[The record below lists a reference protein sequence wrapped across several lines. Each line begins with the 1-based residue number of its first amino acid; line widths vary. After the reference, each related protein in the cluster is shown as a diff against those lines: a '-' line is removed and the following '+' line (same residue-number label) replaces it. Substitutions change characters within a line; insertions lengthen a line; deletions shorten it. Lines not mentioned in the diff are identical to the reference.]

1 MVNHKHVKV
10 DKIEVIQ
17 EGMLM
22 SFNITSQNEI
32 IKVLTCYAPSSG
44 DDPEF
49 FIKCKEILD
58 NSTEKHGILIGDYNT
73 TLDPHLD
80 RCNYKH
86 DNHVKSRL
94 VINSWI
100 EASEMLD
107 FFRLTNG
114 NIQQWTYRVKETHNK
129 TLKSRLDYVL
139 GSPSLCYAISDINH
153 IFHEFDISD
162 HASTYFSID
171 FLPQSQGPGVF
182 RAHPSLLKNKEYKNL
197 IQNIII
203 YTMVEDIDD
212 KQCSD
217 YAEWIGILAVKEHLE
232 QEISYLN
239 YMEEAHQWKVKDKI
253 LEIESKLLSI
263 RDLLPTTDQILAH
276 KRITDDRLLLELV
289 LSHMRDA
296 TQKFYIRLQRDRKSK
311 KKVIKKI
318 K

>member
-1 MVNHKHVKV
+1 MVSKKRVKV
-10 DKIEVIQ
+10 DNIEVIQ
-17 EGMLM
+17 EGMLL
-22 SFNITSQNEI
+22 SFNISSQNETVKI
-32 IKVLTCYAPSSG
+32 LTCYAPSSG

-58 NSTEKHGILIGDYNT
+58 NSTDNHGILMGDFNT

-80 RCNYKH
+80 RRNYKH

-114 NIQQWTYRVKETHNK
+114 NIQQWSYRVKETHNN
-129 TLKSRLDYVL
+129 TLKSRLDYVI

-197 IQNIII
+197 IQNLII
-203 YTMVEDIDD
+203 YTMVEDIED
-212 KQCSD
+212 KQCPE
-217 YAEWIGILAVKEHLE
+217 YAEWIGILAIKEHLE
-232 QEISYLN
+232 HEISYLN
-239 YMEEAHQWKVKDKI
+239 YMEETYQWKVKDKI
-253 LEIESKLLSI
+253 LEIESNLLNI
-263 RDLLPTTDQILAH
+263 RDLLPSTDQILAH
-276 KRITDDRLLLELV
+276 NRLTDDDLLLELI
-289 LSHMRDA
+289 LAHMRDA
-296 TQKFYIRLQRDRKSK
+296 TQKYYIKLQRERKSK
-311 KKVIKKI
+311 KKC
-318 K
+318 